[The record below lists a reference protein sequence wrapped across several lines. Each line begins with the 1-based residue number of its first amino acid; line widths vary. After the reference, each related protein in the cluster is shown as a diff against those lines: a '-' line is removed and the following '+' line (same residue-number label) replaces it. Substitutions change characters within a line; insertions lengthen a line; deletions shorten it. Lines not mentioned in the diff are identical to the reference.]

1 MSERRAGGSGYD
13 AVVVGGGPAGTST
26 AILLAERGQ
35 RVALVDRA
43 RFPRVKAC
51 AEFVNPE
58 ALRILDRL
66 GLLERARAAGAVEF
80 HGMRLVSP
88 GGHQTLLDFY
98 ADAGRSA
105 LGISRWALDQLAIER
120 CRTLGVEVMEG
131 TQVRGVLREGAQV
144 IGVRASR
151 AGQSVDL
158 LGRVVVGADGHHSAV
173 SRELGLDRPRAW
185 PRRIGLAAHYED
197 FPLSDALGEMHV
209 GRNGYC
215 GVAPQE
221 GGRVNVAMVVELK
234 RVEGR
239 VGSVAEFFERA
250 LATYPGLRERVGV
263 ARRVTPVR
271 GVGPLAR
278 RVQRVSGDG
287 FLLVGD
293 AAGFFDPF
301 TGEGIVDALRGGEL
315 AAEAINAAL
324 LRDDVTARGL
334 AAYAAARK
342 QVFQSKRRAAWLVQA
357 FVRSP
362 GLMDY
367 AVRRI
372 AGRDDCAA
380 ALTGVFGDYRDA
392 GVVLSPRF
400 LWRTLRP

>member
-1 MSERRAGGSGYD
+1 MSERRVGGSHYD
-13 AVVVGGGPAGTST
+13 VLVVGGGPAGTST
-26 AILLAERGQ
+26 AILLAERGH
-35 RVALVDRA
+35 RVAVVDRA

-66 GLLERARAAGAVEF
+66 GLLERARAAGGVEF
-80 HGMRLVSP
+80 HGMRLISP

-98 ADAGRSA
+98 ADAQRSA
-105 LGISRWALDQLAIER
+105 LGVSRLVLDQLAIER
-120 CRTLGVEVMEG
+120 CRALGVEVMEG
-131 TQVRGVLREGAQV
+131 TQVRGVLREGTQV
-144 IGVRASR
+144 IGVRASQ
-151 AGQSVDL
+151 AGQHVEL
-158 LGRVVVGADGHHSAV
+158 LARVVVGADGHHSAV

-185 PRRIGLAAHYED
+185 PRRIGLAAHYQD
-197 FPLSDALGEMHV
+197 FPLDDALGEMHV
-209 GRNGYC
+209 GRDGYC

-221 GGRVNVAMVVELK
+221 GGLVNVAMVVELK
-234 RVEGR
+234 RVEER

-324 LRDDVTARGL
+324 LRGDVSAHGL
-334 AAYAAARK
+334 AAYAVARK
-342 QVFQSKRRAAWLVQA
+342 QIFQRKRRAAWLVQA

-367 AVRRI
+367 VVRRI
-372 AGRDDCAA
+372 ADRDDCAS